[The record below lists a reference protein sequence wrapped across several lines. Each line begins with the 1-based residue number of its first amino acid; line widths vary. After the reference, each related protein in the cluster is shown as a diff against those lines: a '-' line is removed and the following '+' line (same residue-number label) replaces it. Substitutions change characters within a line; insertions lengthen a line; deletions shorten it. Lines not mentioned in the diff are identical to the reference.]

1 MLSLLS
7 YSVNIEIRWIR
18 LFIMH
23 NDNDIGLHVHIMTDA
38 LICLG
43 KNSVDQIKLIVGC
56 LGAPDN
62 NLLDLCQSPI
72 IRTFLQG

>member
-1 MLSLLS
+1 MFSILLFTF
-7 YSVNIEIRWIR
+7 
-18 LFIMH
+18 L
-23 NDNDIGLHVHIMTDA
+23 LHVCFVLT
-38 LICLG
+38 G

-72 IRTFLQG
+72 IKTFLQGL